1 MNDSQLVERSEIT
14 CAHRGAF
21 TETEEDTGDRVSI
34 PRSYT
39 DEWHDMVALCK
50 AQSEALEKCQRER
63 DDALEQAAR
72 TEFDIDRCLK
82 LVRRL
87 SVWLHEVVAG
97 WQCGDVATGGYTEAA
112 MVKECDLLLADFG
125 EAE

>member
-1 MNDSQLVERSEIT
+1 MSEWTIWDITENPDKAERAIGEI
-14 CAHRGAF
+14 RGWRNA
-21 TETEEDTGDRVSI
+21 
-34 PRSYT
+34 
-39 DEWHDMVALCK
+39 AL
-50 AQSEALEKCQRER
+50 ALKRQR